1 MKPEMPIIAKI
12 DDLIDKYN
20 AERAYYQKEY
30 RTSNDSMFWSS
41 ANRCADFIEDL
52 RKLKRELE
60 NDK

>member
-1 MKPEMPIIAKI
+1 MKPKMSIIAKI
-12 DDLIDKYN
+12 DELIDKYD

-30 RTSNDSMFWSS
+30 RTSNVDMFWSS